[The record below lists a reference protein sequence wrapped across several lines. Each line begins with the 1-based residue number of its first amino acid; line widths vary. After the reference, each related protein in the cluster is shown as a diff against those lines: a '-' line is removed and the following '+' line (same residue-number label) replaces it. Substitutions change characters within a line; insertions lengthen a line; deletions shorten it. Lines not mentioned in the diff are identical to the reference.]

1 MESSGDDAETPSFGP
16 RVLVVGG
23 GIAGLGA
30 AQRLRSHP
38 TFPRLRVL
46 EATARA
52 GGRIRSEHSFGNV
65 LSRNYSWNRLLE
77 PNRCCTSSAA
87 SGLGLRPGLTGPGP
101 LPGPRVHARL
111 PLLIRQRP
119 LVFGNSAAL
128 N

>member
-1 MESSGDDAETPSFGP
+1 MESSGGDAETPSFGP

-30 AQRLRSHP
+30 AQRLCRHP
-38 TFPRLRVL
+38 AFPRLRVL

-52 GGRIRSEHSFGNV
+52 GGRIRSERSFGKGLPRNS
-65 LSRNYSWNRLLE
+65 SRNRLPE

-87 SGLGLRPGLTGPGP
+87 SGLGLRPGVTGPGP
-101 LPGPRVHARL
+101 LPGSRVHVRR

-119 LVFGNSAAL
+119 LVSGNSAAL
-128 N
+128 S